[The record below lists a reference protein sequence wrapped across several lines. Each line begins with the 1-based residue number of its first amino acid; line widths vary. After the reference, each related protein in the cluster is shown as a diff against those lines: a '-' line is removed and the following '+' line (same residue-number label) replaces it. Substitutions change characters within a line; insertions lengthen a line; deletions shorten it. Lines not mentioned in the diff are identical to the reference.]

1 VAQTRQA
8 SNADLFD
15 LSGRV
20 AVVLG
25 GTGVLG
31 GAMCHGLARAGAAVA
46 VLGRSYERAVA
57 RVEALRETGAT
68 AAAVVVD
75 ATDVRALEAARH
87 EVEDQLGRVDVLL
100 NAPGMNGSMP
110 LFEIDL
116 EEWHRILDANLTAVF
131 LACQVFARGIVERGE
146 GGSIIDISSASSGPP
161 LSGWPPTLYR
171 KPASTT

>member
-1 VAQTRQA
+1 
-8 SNADLFD
+8 
-15 LSGRV
+15 
-20 AVVLG
+20 
-25 GTGVLG
+25 
-31 GAMCHGLARAGAAVA
+31 
-46 VLGRSYERAVA
+46 
-57 RVEALRETGAT
+57 LRETGAT

-100 NAPGMNGSMP
+100 NAPGMNGSTP

-146 GGSIIDISSASSGPP
+146 GGSIIDISSSSSGPP